1 LGRSLRLAALPVCG
15 VAAALAPLVLA
26 GYRLVFLLLLFLHVG
41 LAYSWNLVSG
51 FTGYISFGHVAFF
64 GVGAYVVGILAGLH
78 NWNWLIALPLAGA
91 IVLVLSVPLGWL
103 MLRLKGP
110 YFAIGMLA
118 VAQATALVA
127 TLWDGLTRGGL
138 GIFVSTS
145 YNVVSVYYGL
155 LIVLAVVMGV
165 TYWVDNSRFGLRL
178 LSIRED
184 ESAAEAMG
192 IDTTRDKIKAFAMSA
207 FFPGLIG
214 GMYAWYIGYIDP
226 RSVFSLFFSVNM
238 ILMTLLGGAGTFL
251 GPLIGGIAFTFVVE
265 SLWVRFPEYHLMS
278 TGIAVVMIVLF
289 IPNGIVALLKRRGW
303 LTHRRRITTRLVHSV
318 EEDSREQQEAK
329 QAEHV
334 SAG

>member
-1 LGRSLRLAALPVCG
+1 MGSKLKLAALPAVG
-15 VAAALAPLVLA
+15 VIAALAPLFLA
-26 GYRLVFLLLLFLHVG
+26 GYRLVFFLLMFLHVG

-64 GVGAYVVGILAGLH
+64 GIGAYVVGILSGIH
-78 NWNWLIALPLAGA
+78 HWNWLIALPLAGA
-91 IVLVLSVPLGWL
+91 IVLVISVPLGWL

-127 TLWDGLTRGGL
+127 SLWDGLTRGGL
-138 GIFVSTS
+138 GIFVSSS
-145 YNVVSVYYGL
+145 YNVITVYYGL

-192 IDTTRDKIKAFAMSA
+192 VDTTRDKILAFAMSA

-214 GMYAWYIGYIDP
+214 GLYAWYIGYIDP

-278 TGIAVVMIVLF
+278 TGLAVIVIVMF
-289 IPNGIVALLKRRGW
+289 IPNGIIDVLKKRGW
-303 LTHRRRITTRLVHSV
+303 LTHRRRILTRLIRSV
-318 EEDSREQQEAK
+318 ETAPRKRKEEA
-329 QAEHV
+329 EV
-334 SAG
+334 PERV